1 MDTNTDEKPA
11 VVDDL
16 GGYAEMFEG
25 YLEGSKWIGPAELPL
40 VFHLRKLCR
49 QLDSAGLDKAAM
61 SSAYLQ
67 AFARLDKRRP
77 GAVDAGDGLGPQLGF
92 TFDEMGE

>member
-1 MDTNTDEKPA
+1 MTTQTAETPATD
-11 VVDDL
+11 DGL
-16 GGYAEMFEG
+16 GGYAEMFEE
-25 YLEGSKWIGPAELPL
+25 YVAGSPWITPAELPL

-49 QLDSAGLDKAAM
+49 QLDASGLDKAAM

-92 TFDEMGE
+92 TFDEMGD